1 MRILKIE
8 LYDLPHFESPLIIDL
23 FAQKSVTQPD
33 KDKLFSL
40 SEKYYLNPVIA
51 FIGLNASGKT
61 TILNAILFVLNYL
74 QNVPINKIDEV
85 KSLRLKPGS
94 RVRIKTYFSHDNDIW
109 LLKSE
114 ILRKEESGEEYIF
127 TEEKISLFKNGIKK
141 PKNQITNP
149 ANYTLTSTRK
159 EIEEYLASDA
169 SMIIHFSNKH
179 RTNLYVS
186 NYLSFTNHNLL
197 NVITNFPEELLAF
210 LDPSIEYLR
219 FDINREDR
227 ICEGVRLK
235 FHDSEEFFLSSP
247 DQLEVY
253 LSSGT
258 IKGLGLFVSAVV
270 TMINGGYLV
279 IDELE
284 NHFNTQITASLIQL
298 FLDPKININGGI
310 LIFSTHYPFLLD
322 QMDRTDCIYLLRHAE
337 KIRAIRLDSLIK
349 RKDLKKSDIFIA
361 GYLEGTAPDYLPYRN
376 LVNALSEYHRG
387 KRIKINQLEVGHG

>member
-1 MRILKIE
+1 MKILKIE
-8 LYDLPHFESPLIIDL
+8 FYDLPHFESPLIIDL

-33 KDKLFSL
+33 KDKLFSV
-40 SEKYYLNPVIA
+40 SQKYYLNPVIA
-51 FIGLNASGKT
+51 FTGLNASGKT
-61 TILNAILFVLNYL
+61 TILNTILFVLNYL

-94 RVRIKTYFSHDNDIW
+94 RVRIKTYFSHKNDIW
-109 LLKSE
+109 LLESD

-127 TEEKISLFKNGIKK
+127 TEEKITLFKNGIIR
-141 PKNQITNP
+141 PKNQITNL
-149 ANYTLTSTRK
+149 ANYKLTSTRK

-179 RTNLYVS
+179 RANLYVS
-186 NYLSFTNHNLL
+186 NHLSFTNHYLL
-197 NVITNFPEELLAF
+197 NVITDFSEELLAF

-219 FDINREDR
+219 FDINREER

-235 FHDSEEFFLSSP
+235 FRDSEELFLSSP

-284 NHFNTQITASLIQL
+284 NHFNTQITASLIQM
-298 FLDPKININGGI
+298 FLDPKININGGT
-310 LIFSTHYPFLLD
+310 LIFSTHYPLLLD
-322 QMDRTDCIYLLRHAE
+322 QMDRTDCIYLLRHDE

-387 KRIKINQLEVGHG
+387 KRIKINQLEVGHE